1 MATIKKEE
9 AKTEIMEVSNPYDE
23 EMVKIKLF
31 KDNDKYKDDVTVG
44 RNGYFYRIQRGI
56 EVKVP
61 KGIAEILE
69 NQERMDNAAQEAIAA
84 AQERAE
90 KV

>member
-1 MATIKKEE
+1 MATIKKNEE
-9 AKTEIMEVSNPYDE
+9 EILEVSNPYNE
-23 EMVKIKLF
+23 EMVTIKLF
-31 KDNDKYKDDVTVG
+31 KDSVKYKDDVTVG
-44 RNGYFYRIQRGI
+44 RNGYMYKIQRGV

-69 NQERMDNAAQEAIAA
+69 NQERMDNLAQKAIEA
-84 AQERAE
+84 AQERAA